1 MTLKKKII
9 RFSSCFLL
17 ALIAAFSFLLS
28 DFNPMFQEEDFIHLQ
43 SELQKESPEL
53 DSIIHLYE
61 EIYKLNN
68 KNDHPSRAVLY
79 NMHSYCFGSVFIKA
93 LFELKVSK
101 DFTKSQ
107 CKRYELQNS
116 DFLYGNIGIK
126 EAAKFYFS
134 KKLNQLT
141 TGEQIMFLV
150 MSENPAL
157 YNPIRR
163 KEKLMKKVKEYQQLI
178 GIDNNK

>member
-1 MTLKKKII
+1 MTSKKKII

-28 DFNPMFQEEDFIHLQ
+28 DFNPMFREEDFIHLQ

-53 DSIIHLYE
+53 DSVIHLYE
-61 EIYKLNN
+61 EIYKVNN
-68 KNDHPSRAVLY
+68 KNDHPCRTVLY
-79 NMHSYCFGSVFIKA
+79 NMHKYLFSSVFIKA

-107 CKRYELQNS
+107 CKRFELLHS
-116 DFLYGNIGIK
+116 DFLYGQKGIK
-126 EAAKFYFS
+126 NASKFYFS

-141 TGEQIMFLV
+141 AEEQIMLLV

>member
-1 MTLKKKII
+1 
-9 RFSSCFLL
+9 
-17 ALIAAFSFLLS
+17 
-28 DFNPMFQEEDFIHLQ
+28 MFREEDFIHLQ

-53 DSIIHLYE
+53 DPIIHLYK
-61 EIYKLNN
+61 EIHKANN
-68 KNDHPSRAVLY
+68 KNDHPYRAVLY
-79 NMHSYCFGSVFIKA
+79 NMHSYLFSSVFIKA

-107 CKRYELQNS
+107 CKRYELKNS

-141 TGEQIMFLV
+141 TEEQIILLV
-150 MSENPAL
+150 MSENQAL

-178 GIDNNK
+178 GMDNTK